1 MIGRFATPG
10 RKAWWLY
17 VALGSSVSWG
27 AAQAAEPET
36 IAIPPECGLRLVARI
51 PMPQMKG
58 TWDHLTA
65 DAKTSRLFLSAQE
78 DHAVDVV
85 DLQTNRP
92 IHRISGFFN
101 RPQGEYFVPDP
112 ARLIVTNGRDGTC
125 KILRGDTYELLH
137 SIPLALGAD
146 MIEYDVASRR
156 LYVESGGKDS
166 KRGPGKLT
174 MIDPASG
181 TVLGEVMTDFRA
193 AAMAMETTGPRLYVA
208 LPGANQIAV
217 VDRPSGQIVT
227 RFEVAGRPA
236 SLALDEADHRLFV
249 ATRTFEKDPRPP
261 RLLVFDTRS
270 GQALATLD
278 STDATENMFYDAAH
292 HRIYTSSL
300 EGAIEVYRQN
310 DPDHY
315 EAVGK
320 IMAAP
325 HAGTS
330 QLIPELNRY
339 CVALAPHGDQVSQV
353 WVFSTAP

>member
-1 MIGRFATPG
+1 MSAGICRLRSCWPLVLACGLARA
-10 RKAWWLY
+10 
-17 VALGSSVSWG
+17 G
-27 AAQAAEPET
+27 AAPADEPV
-36 IAIPPECGLRLVARI
+36 IPPGCGLSLVAKI

-65 DAKTSRLFLSAQE
+65 DASTSRLFLSAQE

-92 IHRISGFFN
+92 VHRISGFFN
-101 RPQGEYFVPDP
+101 RPQGEYYVADP

-137 SIPLALGAD
+137 SIPLSLGAD
-146 MIEYDVASRR
+146 MIEYDATAHR
-156 LYVESGGKDS
+156 LYVESGGTDS

-174 MIDPASG
+174 MIDPDSG
-181 TVLGEVMTDFRA
+181 AVLGEVRTGLRA
-193 AAMAMETTGPRLYVA
+193 AALAMETQGTKLYVA
-208 LPGANQIAV
+208 IPAANQIAV
-217 VDRPSGQIVT
+217 LDRPSGTIVS
-227 RFEVAGRPA
+227 RLPVAGRPA

-249 ATRTFEKDPRPP
+249 ATRTFEKDPRPA
-261 RLLVFDTRS
+261 RFYVFDTRT
-270 GQALATLD
+270 GQTLANLD
-278 STDATENMFYDAAH
+278 STDATENMFYDAPH

-300 EGAIEVYRQN
+300 EGAIEVYRQT

-315 EAVGK
+315 EVAGR